1 MSIHVAAVSFL
12 PRGARFACVFADAAR
27 AENKW
32 MRSNLMVDSLSEH
45 LGITMSSFVYILGYR
60 EKYSEMG

>member
-1 MSIHVAAVSFL
+1 
-12 PRGARFACVFADAAR
+12 
-27 AENKW
+27 
-32 MRSNLMVDSLSEH
+32 MVDSLSEH